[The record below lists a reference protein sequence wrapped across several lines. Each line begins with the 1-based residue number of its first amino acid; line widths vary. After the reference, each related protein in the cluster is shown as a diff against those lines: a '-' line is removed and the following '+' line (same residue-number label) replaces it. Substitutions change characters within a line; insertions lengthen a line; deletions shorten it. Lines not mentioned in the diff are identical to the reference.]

1 MKFISNIKALSVISL
16 MFVLFCCSSDDSSQG
31 ATTPTP
37 TPEIVLTGVV
47 APFAETD
54 VLSFSDSQSVQV
66 KGMNLTANLIIET
79 DSNFQI
85 SLDDTTFSANLTID
99 KADANSG
106 NQTVYVRF
114 APAETAVG
122 PNNGVLTFKSGGA
135 TSRNLNLSGVGV
147 SITPIITVSEDVLD
161 FGEVANA
168 TPSEPLTLNV
178 NGDNLVNN
186 ISLST
191 DGSFE
196 ISLDNVSYGTS
207 LQIDAANANDDT
219 MVYVRYTPSEVG
231 VELGLITLQN
241 ALTDDVN
248 VDLKGFGLPVVHNYV
263 AFSSE
268 HLAFGGGLSQSSEQ
282 TVTLHD
288 DISNIETI
296 NMYVQL
302 DCPSGGC
309 DAWDVFANISV
320 RDEDSNDWYEIGR
333 YITPYGV
340 DNNDLDR
347 GFMIDVTDFKSLLIG
362 ELELR
367 AYIEVWG
374 SDGWNLSVDFDYIEG
389 TPDYPYY
396 AIAEVL
402 QYNENS
408 LEGVIYGEDDS
419 AFVLAKSISVPANAE
434 STHLRTIITG
444 WGHATPNDSDGRP
457 CAEWCFRTHDVV
469 IDNVDMFQHDLGP
482 IGCASNPVSPQNGN
496 WQPDRAGWCP
506 GMAVPVRIDEFDTAM
521 AGNTFGF
528 KYDFEDWTNDLQSTA
543 SNIHAYYA
551 ISTFVIVKSDTPIAK
566 PNVTL

>member
-1 MKFISNIKALSVISL
+1 MKFLSNIKALSVISL

-31 ATTPTP
+31 TTTPTP
-37 TPEIVLTGVV
+37 TPQIIVTGAI

-54 VLSFSDSQSVQV
+54 VLSFSESQSVQV
-66 KGMNLTANLIIET
+66 KGMNLTSNLTVDT
-79 DSNFQI
+79 DPNFQI
-85 SLDDTTFSANLTID
+85 SLDDVTFSTNLIID
-99 KADANSG
+99 KDDANSG
-106 NQTVYVRF
+106 DQTIYARF
-114 APAETAVG
+114 APAESAVG
-122 PNNGVLTFKSGGA
+122 SNEGQVVFKSGGA
-135 TSRNLNLSGVGV
+135 ESKTLNISGVGV
-147 SITPIITVSEDVLD
+147 SITPVITVDEDELD

-168 TPSEPLTLNV
+168 TPSESLTLNV

-186 ISLST
+186 ISLSAT
-191 DGSFE
+191 GPFE
-196 ISLDNVSYGTS
+196 MSLDDAAFSTS

-219 MVYVRYTPSEVG
+219 LIYLRYTPSAVG
-231 VELGLITLQN
+231 TETGLLTLQN
-241 ALTDDVN
+241 ALTDDVTVN
-248 VDLKGFGLPVVHNYV
+248 LKGYGLPVTHNYV
-263 AFSSE
+263 AFDNE
-268 HLAFGGGLSQSSEQ
+268 HLAFGGGSSQSSEQ
-282 TVTLHD
+282 TITLHD

-340 DNNDLDR
+340 DTNDLDR
-347 GFMIDVTDFKSLLIG
+347 GLMIDVTDFKSLLIG

-408 LEGVIYGEDDS
+408 LEGVVYGEDDS
-419 AFVLAKSISVPANAE
+419 AFILAKSISVPANAE
-434 STHLRTIITG
+434 STHLRTIISG
-444 WGHATPNDSDGRP
+444 WGHATPNDPDGRP
-457 CAEWCFRTHDVV
+457 CAEWCFRTHDVI
-469 IDNVDMFQHDLGP
+469 IDNVDMFQHDMGP
-482 IGCASNPVSPQNGN
+482 LGCASNPVSPQNGN

-506 GMAVPVRIDEFDTAM
+506 GMAVPVRIDEFDNAM

-528 KYDFEDWTNDLQSTA
+528 KYDFEDWVNDLQSTA
-543 SNIHAYYA
+543 DNVHAYYA
-551 ISTFVIVKSDTPIAK
+551 ISTFVVVKSDTPIAK